1 VWETVELRNIR
12 VMPERTSRSKEWWI
26 REKTMQDMMER
37 LGTTAR
43 PIVWGGSFRA
53 ALLAVGLLVALP
65 GCGDDPPEPDAATRI
80 DVTPYLLAE
89 LPESAREVKAVY
101 EGGAEDGGEDGG
113 EVKGSEVVMV
123 GRIGGSLDPWI
134 DGRAAFNI
142 VDRSV
147 KACTDIPGDT
157 CPTPWD
163 YCCTRDGLPG
173 AMALVKVVDSSGR
186 LLAAD
191 ARSLFG
197 MKELQ
202 TVYVRGTASKDE
214 NGNLVVLA
222 TAVYVKK

>member
-1 VWETVELRNIR
+1 
-12 VMPERTSRSKEWWI
+12 MPERTSRSKEWWI

>member
-1 VWETVELRNIR
+1 
-12 VMPERTSRSKEWWI
+12 
-26 REKTMQDMMER
+26 MQDMMER

-163 YCCTRDGLPG
+163 YCCTRDDLPG

-186 LLAAD
+186 LLTAD

>member
-1 VWETVELRNIR
+1 
-12 VMPERTSRSKEWWI
+12 
-26 REKTMQDMMER
+26 MQDMKER
-37 LGTTAR
+37 VGTTGR
-43 PIVWGGSFRA
+43 PIVWGGSFGA
-53 ALLAVGLLVALP
+53 ALLTVGLSVALS
-65 GCGDDPPEPDAATRI
+65 GCGDEPPGPDAAARI

-101 EGGAEDGGEDGG
+101 EDGAENGG

-147 KACTDIPGDT
+147 KACSDIPGDT

-163 YCCTRDGLPG
+163 YCCTRDDLPG

-202 TVYVRGTASKDE
+202 TVYVRGTASKDK

>member
-1 VWETVELRNIR
+1 MQAMKER
-12 VMPERTSRSKEWWI
+12 V
-26 REKTMQDMMER
+26 
-37 LGTTAR
+37 GTTGR
-43 PIVWGGSFRA
+43 PIVWGGSFGA
-53 ALLAVGLLVALP
+53 ALLAVGLSFALS
-65 GCGDDPPEPDAATRI
+65 GCGDEPPEPDAAARI

-101 EGGAEDGGEDGG
+101 EDGAEDGGEGGEGG
-113 EVKGSEVVMV
+113 EVKGWEVVMV

-163 YCCTRDGLPG
+163 YCCTRDDLPG
-173 AMALVKVVDSSGR
+173 AIALVKVVDLSGR

-202 TVYVRGTASKDE
+202 TVYVRGNASKDE

>member
-1 VWETVELRNIR
+1 
-12 VMPERTSRSKEWWI
+12 
-26 REKTMQDMMER
+26 MQDMMER
-37 LGTTAR
+37 VGTTGR
-43 PIVWGGSFRA
+43 PIAWGGSFRA
-53 ALLAVGLLVALP
+53 SLLVVGLLAVLS
-65 GCGDDPPEPDAATRI
+65 GCGDEPPEPDAAVQI

-101 EGGAEDGGEDGG
+101 EAGG

-134 DGRAAFNI
+134 DGRAAFNV

-147 KACTDIPGDT
+147 KACTDITGDT

-163 YCCTRDGLPG
+163 YCCTRDDLAG

-197 MKELQ
+197 IKELQ

>member
-1 VWETVELRNIR
+1 
-12 VMPERTSRSKEWWI
+12 
-26 REKTMQDMMER
+26 MQDMVKDVE
-37 LGTTAR
+37 TTGR
-43 PIVWGGSFRA
+43 PIVWGGSFRS
-53 ALLAVGLLVALP
+53 ALLAVGILVALS
-65 GCGDDPPEPDAATRI
+65 GCGDEPPEPDAVARI
-80 DVTPYLLAE
+80 DVMPYLLAE
-89 LPESAREVKAVY
+89 LPESAREVKDVY
-101 EGGAEDGGEDGG
+101 EGGGEDG
-113 EVKGSEVVMV
+113 EVAGSEVVMV

-147 KACTDIPGDT
+147 KACTDITGDT

-163 YCCTRDGLPG
+163 YCCTRDDLPG
-173 AMALVKVVDSSGR
+173 AMALVKVVDSSGD

-214 NGNLVVLA
+214 KGNLVVLA